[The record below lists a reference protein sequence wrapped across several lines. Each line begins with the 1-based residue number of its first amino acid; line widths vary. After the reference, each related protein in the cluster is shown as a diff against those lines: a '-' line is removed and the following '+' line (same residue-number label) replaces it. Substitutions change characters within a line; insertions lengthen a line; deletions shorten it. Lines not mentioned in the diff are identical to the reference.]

1 MLSACG
7 SDDDATPVAGTP
19 PAAAATADDDAGEVS
34 AEPAGSDDFC
44 AALAAYSIDASDDP
58 LADAAELEQLASIA
72 PPEIADD
79 MQSIAELTSQI
90 MDFDEMTASEEDVAE
105 FEALISEFDPAAAR
119 LGDWAVANCPEAVI
133 D

>member
-1 MLSACG
+1 
-7 SDDDATPVAGTP
+7 
-19 PAAAATADDDAGEVS
+19 
-34 AEPAGSDDFC
+34 
-44 AALAAYSIDASDDP
+44 
-58 LADAAELEQLASIA
+58 
-72 PPEIADD
+72 
-79 MQSIAELTSQI
+79 